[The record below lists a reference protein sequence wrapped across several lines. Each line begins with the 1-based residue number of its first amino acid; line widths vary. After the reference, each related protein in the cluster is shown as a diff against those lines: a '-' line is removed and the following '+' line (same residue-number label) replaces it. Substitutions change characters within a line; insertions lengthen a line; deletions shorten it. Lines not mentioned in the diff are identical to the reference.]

1 VQFVAD
7 RLPADSQARL
17 TFDDLRQLLRAHLRW
32 LYRKGL
38 QPADVIDR
46 RQDIDDEVVV
56 DEDTVTA
63 WLLAEA
69 ERREI
74 DVIEDIDVYHVVRA
88 HMQYFEA
95 IGAVGP
101 QADE

>member
-1 VQFVAD
+1 VAD

-74 DVIEDIDVYHVVRA
+74 DVIEDIDVYHVARA

-101 QADE
+101 QAHE